1 MDAEEDD
8 EEDRR
13 DRLAPGE
20 DLQTS
25 LDDIN
30 MLRTVRAAN
39 TISKFF
45 RMRYG
50 QTHVTILLEI
60 RHTRTCK
67 MNTAY
72 THMHHNTRTQA
83 EQRSCA
89 ERK

>member
-1 MDAEEDD
+1 MHVSPKNQQPVDAEEDD

-50 QTHVTILLEI
+50 AHL
-60 RHTRTCK
+60 
-67 MNTAY
+67 
-72 THMHHNTRTQA
+72 
-83 EQRSCA
+83 
-89 ERK
+89 

>member
-50 QTHVTILLEI
+50 QTHVTILLEYGI
-60 RHTRTCK
+60 HAHAPQHAHAGG
-67 MNTAY
+67 TALV
-72 THMHHNTRTQA
+72 
-83 EQRSCA
+83 C
-89 ERK
+89 